1 MLSSLEA
8 RCRVLIS
15 ILQDVLTSLSKV
27 YNNQL
32 QLTRRPPKYSPRN
45 ISVSVNRA
53 KNQSTGPTRNHK
65 DRNSEDIP
73 MEDCDVESPQLK
85 SLMEKTV
92 TEILGEELDGNW
104 VMVKDIQDNDWVMVE
119 RESK

>member
-1 MLSSLEA
+1 
-8 RCRVLIS
+8 
-15 ILQDVLTSLSKV
+15 
-27 YNNQL
+27 
-32 QLTRRPPKYSPRN
+32 
-45 ISVSVNRA
+45 
-53 KNQSTGPTRNHK
+53 
-65 DRNSEDIP
+65 